1 MKPKMDLSQQ
11 QEAVAWLLKPLQLET
26 KQGFL
31 DKAVAGGL
39 GIWVPRVREKL
50 VAQAE
55 LAEKIAADLLESLQG
70 YAQADPAARREKIAE
85 VYQRIEIWKKGGKT
99 HQKKLPVLSVKA
111 PALRQVSKK
120 QLTAPETTETPA
132 PVKTVLP
139 PRTEAYRPDMEV
151 QYVRGVGPQRGR
163 LLAKL
168 EIHTV
173 EDLLRHFPRDWQD
186 RRQFNQVHELAAGQ
200 TATVM
205 GTVKLRST
213 FRIRP
218 GLILTKIV
226 IDDGTG
232 MLTGTWFNQPY
243 MKDRF
248 KDGERVLFFG
258 KTDFYKGWQIAN
270 PDFELLDTA
279 EEDFIHLGRIVP
291 VYPATERLS
300 QRVLRSMV
308 YEVLAHMPK
317 AFAELLPAGLVQARG
332 YEPPDQALRNI
343 HFPESPEVLERA
355 RQRLI
360 FEELFLQQMAVMRL
374 KERYHEEQGRALT
387 IAGPVLKAFRAGLP
401 FSLTPAQQRA
411 QAQLFKDLQTTRPM
425 HRLLQGDVGS
435 GKTIVAAL
443 CLCAAVDSQCQAA
456 LMAPTEVL
464 ATQHYLTLKKMFAP
478 LGVSVELFTSGLKA
492 KEKREQQARLAAG
505 EIKIAVG
512 THALLQES
520 VAFHSLGLVVID
532 EQHRFGVEQ
541 RAQLRAKGEQP
552 HVLVMTATPI
562 PRTLAL
568 TVYGDLDVTV
578 LDELPPGRIPVQ
590 THWLGRSQARKAYER
605 ITQEVAA
612 GRQAYIVFPLIE
624 ESEKLDLKSLV
635 KEFDR
640 LSKYIFPDVVLGLL
654 HGRMGTEEKDEV
666 MSAFKR
672 GEIKIMASTTVIEV
686 GVDVPNAT
694 VMVIEDAD
702 RFGLAQ
708 LHQLRGRVGRGR
720 QASECYVIAD
730 PKTEDG
736 TARMEIIRKIRDG
749 FKLAEEDLALRGP
762 GEFFGLRQHGLPDL
776 KLAHLVRDA
785 DQIEPARQAVLEIL
799 EKDPKLSS
807 PEHRALKQGY
817 EKIYGEREKR
827 ALAG

>member
-1 MKPKMDLSQQ
+1 MKPKMDLSQKF
-11 QEAVAWLLKPLQLET
+11 EAVTWLLKPLQLEMR
-26 KQGFL
+26 QGFTN
-31 DKAVAGGL
+31 KAVAGGL
-39 GIWVPRVREKL
+39 EIWVPRVQEKL
-50 VAQAE
+50 VSQAE
-55 LAEKIAADLLESLQG
+55 IPEKTVATWLAPLAG
-70 YAQADPAARREKIAE
+70 YAQANEAKRKQQVAE
-85 VYQRIEIWKKGGKT
+85 VFKFIEVWKKSGKT
-99 HQKKLPVLSVKA
+99 ITPKDLDAKDVPVLAPTRTVKKKQVVA
-111 PALRQVSKK
+111 PAEGE
-120 QLTAPETTETPA
+120 TAPKEPLA
-132 PVKTVLP
+132 
-139 PRTEAYRPDMEV
+139 PRTEPYRADMEV
-151 QYVRGVGPQRGR
+151 QYVRGVGPQRGK
-163 LLAKL
+163 LLARL
-168 EIHTV
+168 GLNTV
-173 EDLLRHFPRDWQD
+173 EDLLRHFPRAWQD
-186 RRQFNQVHELAAGQ
+186 RRQFNQIHELENGQ
-200 TATVM
+200 PATVM
-205 GTVKLRST
+205 GRVKLRST
-213 FRIRP
+213 FRIRH
-218 GLILTKIV
+218 GLALTKIV
-226 IDDGTG
+226 VDDGTG

-248 KDGERVLFFG
+248 KDGERVLFYG
-258 KTDFYKGWQIAN
+258 KVEFYKGWQMTN
-270 PDFELLDTA
+270 PDFELLDSA

-308 YEVLAHMPK
+308 YEILGHLPPT
-317 AFAELLPAGLVQARG
+317 FAEILPADLVTARG
-332 YEPPDQALRNI
+332 FEPPAPALRNI
-343 HFPESPEVLERA
+343 HFPESPEHLERA
-355 RQRLI
+355 RARLI
-360 FEELFLQQMAVMRL
+360 FEELFLQQLAVMRL
-374 KERYHEEQGRALT
+374 KERYHEEAGTALT
-387 IAGPVLKAFRAGLP
+387 VTGTLLKRFKEQLP
-401 FSLTPAQQRA
+401 FKLTGAQERA
-411 QAQLFKDLQTTRPM
+411 CAQLFVDLSQTRPM

-435 GKTIVAAL
+435 GKTLVAAL
-443 CLCAAVDSQCQAA
+443 CLCAALDSNAQAA

-464 ATQHYLTLKKMFAP
+464 ATQHYLTLQKWFAP

-492 KEKREQQARLAAG
+492 KERREQYARLAAG
-505 EIKIAVG
+505 EIHVAVG

-520 VAFHSLGLVVID
+520 IEFHSLGLVVID

-541 RAQLRAKGEQP
+541 RARLRAKGAQP

-578 LDELPPGRIPVQ
+578 LDELPPGRVPIQ
-590 THWLGRSQARKAYER
+590 THWLGRAQARKAYDR

-654 HGRMGTEEKDEV
+654 HGRLSTEEKDEV

-672 GEIKIMASTTVIEV
+672 GEIKILASTTVIEV

-720 QASECYVIAD
+720 YASECYVIAD
-730 PKTEDG
+730 PKTEEG
-736 TARMEIIRKIRDG
+736 TARMEIIRKTRDG

-785 DQIEPARQAVLEIL
+785 DKIEPAREAVMKIL
-799 EKDPKLSS
+799 NVDPTLSL
-807 PEHRALKQGY
+807 PEHKGLKLGY